1 MAKRP
6 SNRTVRPEVSDVAVD
21 PLSDLFTT
29 MRVRSAVH
37 CRLEATAPW
46 GVKFPESGNAKFGLV
61 TRGSCWLSVPGERA
75 TPLRAGDCY
84 IIAPDLAVTLRDA
97 PRSRVEDGIA
107 LMAQRAD
114 GVVACGGGGLSTQ
127 IVSGLFALDEWSA
140 TPLFRLLPR
149 LLCVR
154 TDDAQADM
162 VRATLDLLARETAR
176 PTLGTSVVSS
186 RLADIMFV
194 QMIRAHI
201 ASESAGEVG
210 WLRALGHPQLGLALR
225 AMHQAPARAWSVEEL
240 AVVAGMSRSAFALHF
255 KTWLG
260 EPPLEYLT
268 RWRMFRAGQMLRE
281 GTHGLAEIAGI
292 VGYDSAG
299 ALSRAF
305 ARVYAQSP
313 REFRA
318 ATTNALKAPL

>member
-1 MAKRP
+1 
-6 SNRTVRPEVSDVAVD
+6 
-21 PLSDLFTT
+21 
-29 MRVRSAVH
+29 MRVRGAIH
-37 CRLEATAPW
+37 CRLEATSPW
-46 GVKFPESGNAKFGLV
+46 GVSFPRSANAKFGLV
-61 TRGSCWLSVPGERA
+61 TRGSCWLSVTGERA

-84 IIAPDLAVTLRDA
+84 IIAPDVAITLRDA
-97 PRSRVEDGIA
+97 PRGRTV
-107 LMAQRAD
+107 D
-114 GVVACGGGGLSTQ
+114 GVALFGSGAGVVSCGGGGAETH
-127 IVSGLFALDEWSA
+127 IVSGLFELDEWSA

-176 PTLGTSVVSS
+176 AVLGTTIVSS

-194 QMIRAHI
+194 QVIRAHL
-201 ASESAGEVG
+201 ASESAGELG

-225 AMHQAPARAWSVEEL
+225 AMHQEPARAWSVEEL
-240 AVVAGMSRSAFALHF
+240 AVVAGMSRSAFAAHF

-268 RWRMFRAGQMLRE
+268 RWRMFRAGQLLRE
-281 GTHGLAEIAGI
+281 GTLGLAEIAGS

-305 ARVYAQSP
+305 ARVYMQSP
-313 REFRA
+313 RAFRA
-318 ATTNALKAPL
+318 GAR